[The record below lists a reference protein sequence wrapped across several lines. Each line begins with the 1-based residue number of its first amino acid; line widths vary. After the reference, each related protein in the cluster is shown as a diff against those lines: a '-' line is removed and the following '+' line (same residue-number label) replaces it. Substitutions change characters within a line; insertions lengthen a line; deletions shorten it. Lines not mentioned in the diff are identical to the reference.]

1 MKGILVIIQCIIAAG
16 FAIPERIVIPVVGVT
31 PGDWNRKSFW
41 HESWG
46 LSGVHK
52 GIDIFG
58 RLGTVVTSATAGI
71 VLFVG
76 SIARGGNVAVVLGP
90 KWRLHYYAHLNS
102 ITAFALRLVPRGG
115 ELGTLGDTG
124 NARGTPPHLHY
135 SVVRIFSVTWDIDGS
150 TQGFWKAFY
159 LDPDPYLFGIP
170 CFFASRPTA
179 AEYRC
184 FIRRNRERGYR

>member
-1 MKGILVIIQCIIAAG
+1 MKGVLVIIVCIMAAG
-16 FAIPERIVIPVVGVT
+16 FAIPERIVIPVVGAT

-41 HESWG
+41 HEPWG

-58 RLGTVVTSATAGI
+58 RRGAGVTSATAGI

-76 SIARGGNVAVVLGP
+76 SIDRGGNVAVVLGP
-90 KWRLHYYAHLNS
+90 KWRLHYYAHLDS
-102 ITAFALRLVPRGG
+102 VTASALCFVPPGG

-124 NARGTPPHLHY
+124 NARSTPPHLHY
-135 SVVRIFSVTWDIDGS
+135 SVVRIFSVPWDVEGS

-159 LDPDPYLFGIP
+159 LDPDPYL
-170 CFFASRPTA
+170 
-179 AEYRC
+179 
-184 FIRRNRERGYR
+184 RGTP